1 MDIALGLPM
10 RITEVE
16 PLVIATGT
24 GTYLLVV
31 VHTDAGLHGLG
42 EVGMRSRPRAVLGAL
57 ADFAELAT
65 GTEAHRIEELSQLF
79 LRGGFFPAVGDVAA
93 AAAGIDLALW
103 DLRGKALGVPVH
115 ELLGGA
121 VREHVPAYVHVRGQA
136 LPELLDHARELVA
149 AGWRHLRIGLQP
161 AAEPV
166 LEPRATLRSNVA
178 TFHGL
183 RDALGD
189 DVELLV
195 DVHTRLDPAEAVVFC
210 REIEPARPFFV
221 EDPLRAENL
230 DAYRTLRARTAVPL
244 AAGEQLTT
252 LWEFR
257 PLLEG
262 ELVDHARIDLANTG
276 LTQGRKIAAMAEAH
290 HIQVTTHNPLG
301 PVCTAASAH
310 FNLTLPNLGVQE
322 QTHPHG
328 WADDPLVL
336 AGAIVDGGSV
346 RPGDGPG
353 FGVEI
358 DLAAARRATAGE
370 LGPPPRYRRPDGS
383 LTNW

>member
-1 MDIALGLPM
+1 MFEPREALRRAIA
-10 RITEVE
+10 V
-16 PLVIATGT
+16 
-24 GTYLLVV
+24 
-31 VHTDAGLHGLG
+31 LHGL
-42 EVGMRSRPRAVLGAL
+42 
-57 ADFAELAT
+57 
-65 GTEAHRIEELSQLF
+65 
-79 LRGGFFPAVGDVAA
+79 
-93 AAAGIDLALW
+93 
-103 DLRGKALGVPVH
+103 
-115 ELLGGA
+115 
-121 VREHVPAYVHVRGQA
+121 RE
-136 LPELLDHARELVA
+136 
-149 AGWRHLRIGLQP
+149 
-161 AAEPV
+161 
-166 LEPRATLRSNVA
+166 
-178 TFHGL
+178 
-183 RDALGD
+183 ALGD

-210 REIEPARPFFV
+210 REAEPARPYFV

-230 DAYRTLRARTAVPL
+230 DAYRMLRARTGVPL

-262 ELVDHARIDLANTG
+262 DLVDHARIDLANTG

-310 FNLTLPNLGVQE
+310 FNLALPNLGVQE

-328 WADDPLVL
+328 WDDDPLVL

-346 RPGDGPG
+346 RPADLPG

-358 DLAAARRATAGE
+358 DLEAARRATGGE
-370 LGPPPRYRRPDGS
+370 LGPPPRYRRADGS
-383 LTNW
+383 LTNR

>member
-1 MDIALGLPM
+1 MK
-10 RITEVE
+10 ITEVE
-16 PLVIATGT
+16 PLVVATGT

-31 VHTDAGLHGLG
+31 VHTDEGLHGLG

-57 ADFAELAT
+57 ADFAELAV

-121 VREHVPAYVHVRGQA
+121 VREHVPAYVHLQGRGLAQYVDRA
-136 LPELLDHARELVA
+136 QRLVEQ
-149 AGWRHLRIGLQP
+149 GWQHLRLGLQP
-161 AAEPV
+161 PAEPV
-166 LEPRATLRSNVA
+166 LEPRATLRDNIAV
-178 TFHGL
+178 FHGL
-183 RDALGD
+183 REAVGD
-189 DVELLV
+189 DVELLI
-195 DVHTRLDPAEAVVFC
+195 DVHTRLDPAEAAVFC

-230 DAYRTLRARTAVPL
+230 DAYRTLRARTGVPL

-252 LWEFR
+252 VWEFR

-262 ELVDHARIDLANTG
+262 DLVDHARIDLANTG

-290 HIQVTTHNPLG
+290 HIQVATHNPLG

-310 FNLTLPNLGVQE
+310 LNLNLPNVSVQE
-322 QTHPHG
+322 QGHPHG
-328 WADDPLVL
+328 WAGDPLVL
-336 AGAIVDGGSV
+336 AGPVVEAGTV

-353 FGVEI
+353 LGVEI
-358 DLAAARRATAGE
+358 DLPAARRAATGE

>member
-1 MDIALGLPM
+1 MDNELGLPM

-57 ADFAELAT
+57 ADFAALAV

-121 VREHVPAYVHVRGQA
+121 VREHVPAYVHVQGRGLA
-136 LPELLDHARELVA
+136 EYLDHAHELA
-149 AGWRHLRIGLQP
+149 GQGWRHLRIGLQP
-161 AAEPV
+161 PAEPV
-166 LEPRATLRSNVA
+166 LEPRATLRENIAV
-178 TFHGL
+178 FHGL

-195 DVHTRLDPAEAVVFC
+195 DVHTRLDPAEAAVFC

-262 ELVDHARIDLANTG
+262 DLVDHARIDLANTG
-276 LTQGRKIAAMAEAH
+276 LTQGRKIAALAEAH
-290 HIQVTTHNPLG
+290 HIQIATHNPLG

-310 FNLTLPNLGVQE
+310 FNVTLPNVSVQE
-322 QTHPHG
+322 QGHPHG
-328 WADDPLVL
+328 WADDPLVPAGPL
-336 AGAIVDGGSV
+336 VSAGAV

-353 FGVEI
+353 FGVEV
-358 DLAAARRATAGE
+358 DLAAARRAAAGE

>member
-1 MDIALGLPM
+1 MK
-10 RITEVE
+10 ITEVE

-31 VHTDAGLHGLG
+31 VHTDVGLHGLG

-57 ADFAELAT
+57 ADFADLAV

-121 VREHVPAYVHVRGQA
+121 VREHVPAYVHLPGHG
-136 LPELLDHARELVA
+136 LPEYVENGQRLVEQ
-149 AGWRHLRIGLQP
+149 GWRHLRLGLQP
-161 AAEPV
+161 PAEPV
-166 LEPRATLRSNVA
+166 LEPRATLRENIA
-178 TFHGL
+178 AFHGL
-183 RDALGD
+183 REALGD
-189 DVELLV
+189 DVELLI
-195 DVHTRLDPAEAVVFC
+195 DVHTRLDPAEAAVFC
-210 REIEPARPFFV
+210 REIEPARPYFV
-221 EDPLRAENL
+221 EDPLRSENL
-230 DAYRTLRARTAVPL
+230 DSYRTLRARTGVPL

-252 LWEFR
+252 VWEFR
-257 PLLEG
+257 PLIEDD
-262 ELVDHARIDLANTG
+262 LVDHARIDLANTG
-276 LTQGRKIAAMAEAH
+276 LTQGRKVAAMAEAH

-301 PVCTAASAH
+301 PVCSAASAH

-328 WADDPLVL
+328 WDDDPLLL
-336 AGAIVDGGSV
+336 AGPVVSAGAV
-346 RPGDGPG
+346 RPGDRPG

-358 DLAAARRATAGE
+358 DLPAARRAAAGE

>member
-1 MDIALGLPM
+1 MK
-10 RITEVE
+10 ITEVE
-16 PLVIATGT
+16 PLVVATRS

-31 VHTDAGLHGLG
+31 VHTDEGLHGLG

-65 GTEAHRIEELSQLF
+65 GTQAHRIEELSQLF

-93 AAAGIDLALW
+93 AAAAIDLALW

-121 VREHVPAYVHVRGQA
+121 VRDHVPAYVHLPGHS
-136 LPELLDHARELVA
+136 LPEYLDHAHGLVER
-149 AGWRHLRIGLQP
+149 GWRHLRIGLQP
-161 AAEPV
+161 PTDPV
-166 LEPRATLRSNVA
+166 LEPRATLRANVEA
-178 TFHGL
+178 FHGL
-183 RDALGD
+183 REALGD

-195 DVHTRLDPAEAVVFC
+195 DVHTRLDPAEATVFC
-210 REIEPARPFFV
+210 REIEPARPYFV
-221 EDPLRAENL
+221 EDPLRSESM
-230 DAYRTLRARTAVPL
+230 DAYRMLRARTGVPL

-252 LWEFR
+252 AWEFR

-262 ELVDHARIDLANTG
+262 DLVDHARIDLANTG
-276 LTQGRKIAAMAEAH
+276 LTQGRKIAAIAEAH

-328 WADDPLVL
+328 WDDDPLVV

-346 RPGDGPG
+346 RPSGLPG
-353 FGVEI
+353 FGV
-358 DLAAARRATAGE
+358 DLDLEAARRAATGE